1 MISNTEILIR
11 FSLSLLWGGL
21 VGAEQELRGKSAG
34 FRTTIMI
41 SLGACFFTL
50 MSIALGVPDNI
61 DRIAANI
68 VTGVGFLGA
77 GVIFKYENRING
89 ITTAATIW
97 AVAAVGMGIGAGF
110 YFPSAYASLLILFT
124 LGVLPYVERSISKI
138 NHFRV
143 VRVECL
149 QTDDALKTIEY
160 AIKEYGL
167 KFSLINQRWEKEM
180 VTLSW
185 RIKGKEKSI
194 KSFILFLRKSPLVQK
209 LDC

>member
-1 MISNTEILIR
+1 MISNTEIILR
-11 FSLSLLWGGL
+11 FSLALIWGGL

-50 MSIALGVPDNI
+50 MSIALGGTDHI

-124 LGVLPYVERSISKI
+124 LGVLPYVEKSISKI

-143 VRVECL
+143 VNVTCSH
-149 QTDDALKTIEY
+149 TDDILKSIED
-160 AIKEYGL
+160 AIEASDL
-167 KFSLINQRWEKEM
+167 KFNLMSQRWDKEM
-180 VTLSW
+180 VTFSW
-185 RIKGKEKSI
+185 RIRG
-194 KSFILFLRKSPLVQK
+194 
-209 LDC
+209 